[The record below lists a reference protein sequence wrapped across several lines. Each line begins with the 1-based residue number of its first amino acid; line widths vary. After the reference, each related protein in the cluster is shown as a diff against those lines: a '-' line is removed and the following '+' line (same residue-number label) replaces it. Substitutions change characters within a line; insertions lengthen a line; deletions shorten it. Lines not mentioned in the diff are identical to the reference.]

1 MFIKNMKIVLITPN
15 YAPEQ
20 GACAERVRNLAEFL
34 HNKGHEILVITALPN
49 YPKGKIFDTYRNR
62 FHKTEIINHITVLR
76 YWLFASHSKN
86 LFFRL
91 LAMLSLAITVL
102 FALPKIMKF
111 KPNFVYVQSPPLFLV
126 ISGYLIAKICKA
138 KFWLNLS
145 DLWSNVLLDLG
156 VISNSWVYK
165 MIQKI
170 EHFLY
175 QKADLVSGQSQEI
188 VENVK
193 NIRSIKNVKNI
204 ATQLDN
210 YQQLQVFLCRTGVD
224 CNMFQP
230 YLSIGSKPLDRYSHN
245 KPYKIRF
252 VYAGL
257 LGIAQGVLEFCEQVS
272 LPENVELH
280 IYGDGAERNS
290 IAKYIANHAEKQL
303 FLHHSLPQIEL
314 ARVLPTFDAALILQ
328 RKSIFGTIPS
338 KLYEAM
344 ACGLPIMYVGN
355 GEGEKLM
362 QEFNLCKT
370 FSQLSQVHDGMK
382 LFVFLI
388 QYRQEYCDEKRKN
401 ARLAAEM
408 YFDRYKI
415 LEDFY
420 SKIIIFESATDI
432 D

>member
-1 MFIKNMKIVLITPN
+1 MKIVLITPN

-34 HNKGHEILVITALPN
+34 RNKGHEILVITALPN
-49 YPKGKIFDTYRNR
+49 YPKGKIFDTYRNH

-102 FALPKIMKF
+102 FAVPKIMKF
-111 KPNFVYVQSPPLFLV
+111 KPNFVYVQSPPLFLA
-126 ISGYLIAKICKA
+126 ISGYIIAKICKA

-156 VISNSWVYK
+156 VISNSWIYK
-165 MIQKI
+165 MIQKT

-193 NIRSIKNVKNI
+193 NIREITK
-204 ATQLDN
+204 QLDN
-210 YQQLQVFLCRTGVD
+210 YEELQVFLCRTGVD
-224 CNMFQP
+224 CSVFQP
-230 YLSIGSKPLDRYSHN
+230 LQNIKSQDN
-245 KPYKIRF
+245 KVQKNKIRF

-303 FLHHSLPQIEL
+303 FLHQSLPQTEL
-314 ARVLPTFDAALILQ
+314 AHVLPTFDVALILQ

-344 ACGLPIMYVGN
+344 ACGLLIMYVGN
-355 GEGEKLM
+355 GEGDKLM

-370 FSQLSQVHDGMK
+370 FSRLSQVHEGMK
-382 LFVFLI
+382 LFTFLI
-388 QYRQEYCDEKRKN
+388 QNKPEYCDEKRKN
-401 ARLAAEM
+401 ARLAAEKN
-408 YFDRYKI
+408 FDRHKI

-420 SKIIIFESATDI
+420 SKIVMEFDKV
-432 D
+432 